1 MQTIVYMLSN
11 AVHMYAVYILF
22 TFVLGK
28 SIFTK
33 WLEIFTYFAYFLIN
47 SGIYLFADNMI
58 LTLVSNILP
67 MFFIMLQYKKP
78 IQTYVFIT
86 FGVSAVGMFL
96 DWLFTCINPEFIL
109 IKTNTPQSI
118 AFLGLIFLFRHY
130 FNSREKNI
138 VNSGYIIF
146 LIIIS
151 VGTII
156 IGEISEQQYNI
167 RSFVISMILLMIN
180 FLNFYLYDK
189 YIENMQLKITFNNIQ
204 NSNQAYR
211 NQLEIMNESQKQIR
225 LIKHDM
231 KNHFLHLKY
240 DLDNKKYEEA
250 NKYIEKMTKNV
261 TLDKEYVKTGNV
273 DFDCLL
279 NFKLSMAKKMNVEFA
294 CHIVLP
300 EKLCI
305 DAFDLTVI
313 LGNLLDNALN
323 ALHDAKIKILNIDIN
338 YSIGMIVMKIEN
350 TFSEMPKKYDNPH
363 EHGYGL
369 ISIRNS
375 LEKYNGKLQ
384 NDIIDDKYVVKAVIY
399 NKKKK

>member
-28 SIFTK
+28 STFTK

-300 EKLCI
+300 ETLCI

-323 ALHDAKIKILNIDIN
+323 ALQDAKIKILNIDIN

-375 LEKYNGKLQ
+375 IEKYNGKLQ